1 VILIEYWNRE
11 VSMRIG
17 VNMLC
22 ARKKHSGIGVYSI
35 NIVNEL
41 AKHPDDEYVIFTG
54 WREEIED
61 MLTGNIRF
69 VDVKY
74 KDKMDLSRLFA
85 EQITIPRLAA
95 AENLDL
101 MFTPG
106 FYMPFFS
113 SMPQVVTIHDLIHK
127 TWPGDMSIKTR
138 MIMNVLIDSSIR
150 RADGVIAVSG
160 HTAGDIERFIGREKG
175 VRVIYEGRG
184 IAQINRPERPDVMKD
199 IDRYALVVG
208 NIMPRKNPI
217 GIIKAFESV
226 MGSTDL
232 KLVFVGGLTYKGS
245 DISEYIN
252 NKGISDR
259 VIIAGY
265 LQNKEIS
272 WCYKNA
278 SMLLYC
284 SFYEGFGIP
293 PLEAMAEGI
302 PVIASDVSS
311 IPEIV
316 GNAAILINPNNQKE
330 IAEAIIMLDRDNE
343 LRKRCVS
350 NGKKRITL
358 FTWEKAARETRDMLV
373 EIAMQKGR

>member
-1 VILIEYWNRE
+1 
-11 VSMRIG
+11 MRIG

-35 NIVNEL
+35 NILNEL
-41 AKHPDDEYVIFTG
+41 AKHPDDEYVVFTG

-61 MLTGNIRF
+61 MFNGNIRF

-74 KDKMDLSRLFA
+74 KSQMDLSRLFA

-95 AENLDL
+95 AEKLDL

-113 SMPQVVTIHDLIHK
+113 NVPQVVTIHDLIHK
-127 TWPGDMSIKTR
+127 TWPGDMSLKTR
-138 MIMNVLIDSSIR
+138 MIMNVLIGSSIR
-150 RADGVIAVSG
+150 RADGVIAVSE
-160 HTAGDIERFIGREKG
+160 HTAADIERFTGRGKG
-175 VRVIYEGRG
+175 VRVIYEGIG
-184 IAQINRPERPDVMKD
+184 ITQTNRPERPDALKD
-199 IDRYALVVG
+199 TDRYALVVG

-217 GIIKAFESV
+217 GVIKAFESI
-226 MGSTDL
+226 MESTDL
-232 KLVFVGGLTYKGS
+232 KLVFAGGLANKGS
-245 DISEYIN
+245 EIADYIIR
-252 NKGISDR
+252 KGISER
-259 VIIAGY
+259 VILTGY
-265 LQNKEIS
+265 LQNKEVS

-302 PVIASDVSS
+302 PVIASDASS

-316 GNAAILINPNNQKE
+316 GNAAILINPHNQKE
-330 IAEAIIMLDRDNE
+330 IAEAIIMLDGDNE
-343 LRKRCVS
+343 LRKRFVAK
-350 NGKKRITL
+350 GKKRITL
-358 FTWEKAARETRDMLV
+358 FTWEKAAIETRDMLAAV
-373 EIAMQKGR
+373 AMQKER